1 MNNTPS
7 PRALAIQVLVAWHD
21 SGEVIA
27 SHLDRIVF
35 GRDLPARDRQL
46 AVHLVRSVLR
56 QLQYLD
62 RILDRYSK
70 TPPEK
75 MKPLTLMALRVGIL
89 QLLFLDRIPAS
100 AAVNETVKALRQAR
114 QPRWLTGFVNGVLR
128 RIAREHQE
136 GCIPAPEKMD
146 PPVRNHPDW
155 LVARWEKRFGRPL
168 TEAIC
173 MANNREPSLCLRTN
187 TLKISRDELLQLLHR
202 KDIEAIPGRFAP
214 GSIILPGHSGAVTT
228 LPGFDKGLFQIQ
240 DEAAQLASLL
250 LGPLR
255 AGRNYLDGC
264 AGLGGKSLHLAGLLE
279 EKKRTLLT
287 ALEPDSRRFRLL
299 RENLQRLGLLDRVTP
314 IQTTLEDFSARTTER
329 FAGILVDAPCS
340 GTGVIRRQPD
350 IRWNRQADDL
360 PRYRQKQLQ
369 LLEQAAALLDAGGSL
384 VYTTCS
390 LEPEENEEVVAT
402 FLDNHPQFRLRSC
415 RDLLPDAA
423 RELVDREG
431 FFRPTPADGIDGF
444 FGARLVRGDGD

>member
-1 MNNTPS
+1 MKNTLS

-46 AVHLVRSVLR
+46 AVHLVRGVLR

-62 RILDRYSK
+62 RVLASYSK
-70 TPPEK
+70 TPPKK

-128 RIAREHQE
+128 RIAREHRE
-136 GCIPAPEKMD
+136 GRIPPPGKMD
-146 PPVRNHPDW
+146 PPIRNHPDW
-155 LVARWEKRFGRPL
+155 LVTRWEKRFGRPL

-173 MANNREPSLCLRTN
+173 TANNLEPSLCLRTN
-187 TLKISRDELLQLLHR
+187 TLKISPDELLHLLHR
-202 KDIEAIPGRFAP
+202 KDIEATPGRFAP
-214 GSIILPGHSGAVTT
+214 GSIILPGHSGAVTS
-228 LPGFDKGLFQIQ
+228 LPGFDEGLFQIQ

-255 AGRNYLDGC
+255 AGQNYLDGC
-264 AGLGGKSLHLAGLLE
+264 AGLGGKSLHLAALLE
-279 EKKRTLLT
+279 HGAALT

-299 RENLQRLGLLDRVTP
+299 RENLRRLGLLDRVTP
-314 IQTTLEDFSARTTER
+314 AQTTLEDFSARTTER

-350 IRWNRQADDL
+350 IRWNRKATDF
-360 PRYRQKQLQ
+360 PRYREKQLH
-369 LLEQAAALLDAGGSL
+369 LLDQAAALLASGGVL

-390 LEPEENEEVVAT
+390 LEPEENEEVVAD
-402 FLDNHPQFRLRSC
+402 FLEKHPQFQIQSC
-415 RDLLPDAA
+415 RELLPEPA
-423 RELVDREG
+423 RKLVDREG
-431 FFRPTPADGIDGF
+431 FFRPTPADGLDGF
-444 FGARLVRGDGD
+444 FGARMVCGDED